1 MRANVRDR
9 WAWAIVALLVAH
21 PSLAASRDLRLVDA
35 AEHREAGVVRALLA
49 EDVDVN
55 APQADGATALHW
67 AVHWDDRDTADLLI
81 RAGANVNAANDHG
94 VSPLSLACL
103 NGSPALVERLLEA
116 GADPNAARATGE
128 TPLMTAAHTGSVNVV
143 QALLSY
149 GADVNAMEP
158 RQGQTALMWAAS
170 QKHPAAVRAL
180 VAGGADINAR
190 SAGGYTPL
198 LFAVREGSV
207 ESAKML
213 LDAGVDVDDPAPDG
227 TWALTL
233 AIASGHE
240 TLAVYLLSASADP
253 NAQLG
258 GYSALH
264 AAVASGT
271 PELVRALLARGADP
285 NARLT
290 TRRAP
295 PGGFQ
300 GGGDSSASVNMTGAT
315 PFWLAAAHLNAAL
328 MQLLLDHDADPLL
341 TTDGETTPLMVAA
354 GLGQSDGSE
363 NWHESRAL
371 DAVRYLVELGADA
384 TALSRAGNTALHGAA
399 YMGADSVVRFLV
411 DHGAPLNA
419 QDQDGQTPFRV
430 AQGHRGTG
438 ATFIERQ
445 GTADV
450 LRALG
455 ADTSLGVDPHI
466 SFRELG
472 DAASPNRP

>member
-1 MRANVRDR
+1 MCANVRDS
-9 WAWAIVALLVAH
+9 WSWVVAALVL
-21 PSLAASRDLRLVDA
+21 SLVSLGASRDLRLVDA
-35 AEHREAGVVRALLA
+35 AEHREARVVRALLA
-49 EDVDVN
+49 EGVDVN
-55 APQADGATALHW
+55 TPQADGATALHW
-67 AVHWDDRDTADLLI
+67 AAHWDDGDTADLLI
-81 RAGANVNAANDHG
+81 RAGAHVNAANAHG
-94 VSPLSLACL
+94 VTPLSLACL
-103 NGSPALVERLLEA
+103 NGSAAIVDRLLAA

-128 TPLMTAAHTGSVNVV
+128 TPLMTAAHTGNVDVV

-149 GADVNAMEP
+149 GADVHATEP

-180 VAGGADINAR
+180 IAGGADINAR

-198 LFAVREGSV
+198 LFAAREGSV
-207 ESAKML
+207 ESAKIL
-213 LDAGVDVDDPAPDG
+213 LDAGVDVDDPAPNG

-240 TLAVYLLSASADP
+240 TLPMFLLSAGADP

-285 NARLT
+285 NARLAM
-290 TRRAP
+290 RRAP

-300 GGGDSSASVNMTGAT
+300 GGGDSSAAVDVTGAT
-315 PFWLAAAHLNAAL
+315 PFWLAAAHLSAEL
-328 MQLLLDHDADPLL
+328 MHLLLDHGADPLL

-354 GLGQSDGSE
+354 GLGQSDGSA
-363 NWHESRAL
+363 NWNESRAL
-371 DAVRYLVELGADA
+371 DAVRYLVELGADV
-384 TALSRAGNTALHGAA
+384 TAISQAGHTTLHGAA
-399 YMGADSVVRFLV
+399 FMGADSVVRFLV

-445 GTADV
+445 GTADL
-450 LRALG
+450 LRTLG

-466 SFRELG
+466 SFRERG
-472 DAASPNRP
+472 DVALPNRP